1 MPDCVWQ
8 AAVVFAT
15 SSICCCHSGHLVYDS
30 TLTNTLNISES
41 SWKTFPGVSGSQTF
55 HSDPL
60 SHQVWPSVLLSKY
73 GNAQAVAFIYIN
85 VCICVD
91 WVLLHTLC
99 VHVCVTVS
107 WTGPQLWVLA
117 DGDGAQRGSADTG
130 TAPETTHYGHTE
142 TSGGLDIDSGHLMQY

>member
-1 MPDCVWQ
+1 MCVCALRQMPDCVWQ

-60 SHQVWPSVLLSKY
+60 SHQVSPSVLLSKY
-73 GNAQAVAFIYIN
+73 ANAQAVAFIYIYIWRALFQNAINAKLKKKWVRHAILLCTEPIHCSIN
-85 VCICVD
+85 VSCQIAIFHC
-91 WVLLHTLC
+91 LKCTSL
-99 VHVCVTVS
+99 S
-107 WTGPQLWVLA
+107 WPHKEAL
-117 DGDGAQRGSADTG
+117 
-130 TAPETTHYGHTE
+130 
-142 TSGGLDIDSGHLMQY
+142 